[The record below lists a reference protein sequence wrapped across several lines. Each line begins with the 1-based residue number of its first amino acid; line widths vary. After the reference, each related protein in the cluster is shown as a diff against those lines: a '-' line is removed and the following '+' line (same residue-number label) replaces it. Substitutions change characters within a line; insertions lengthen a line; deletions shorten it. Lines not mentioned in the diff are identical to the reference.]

1 MDLPDGADADA
12 LEALGDA
19 LPVEG
24 EGGDAAGEEVR
35 AEHRLPPGGVVL
47 VQDREEALLEAPRAV
62 GLGAAVAA
70 LPVIEGVPDAGAL
83 DRPVQAAAG
92 RGGAGAQARGRAEA
106 LVHLH
111 AGRIRRANVRTPGT
125 A

>member
-12 LEALGDA
+12 REALGDA

-62 GLGAAVAA
+62 SLGAAVAA
-70 LPVIEGVPDAGAL
+70 LPVVEGVPDAAAL
-83 DRPVQAAAG
+83 DRPVQAGARPGGGGGAG
-92 RGGAGAQARGRAEA
+92 RGGGGGAGKPYPGRGRGA
-106 LVHLH
+106 
-111 AGRIRRANVRTPGT
+111 
-125 A
+125 